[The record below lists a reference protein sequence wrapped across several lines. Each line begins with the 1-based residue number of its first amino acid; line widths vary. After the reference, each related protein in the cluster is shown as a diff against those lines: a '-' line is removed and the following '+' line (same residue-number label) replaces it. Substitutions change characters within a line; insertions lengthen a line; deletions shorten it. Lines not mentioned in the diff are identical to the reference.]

1 MSGLIAPPARRWAVS
16 FADLA
21 LLIACVLLLG
31 WRPEPTGADAARASA
46 ASQVLEL
53 PTARLFVSDEAI
65 LAPTAAVQLDPARR
79 ALADGAA
86 VGIAVGIGS
95 GGSQRLDAWELA
107 AARTAALARAL
118 GGGNRVHLAAPGPGD
133 QVVID
138 TRR

>member
-1 MSGLIAPPARRWAVS
+1 MSGLIAPPARRWAIS

-31 WRPEPTGADAARASA
+31 WRPEQTGVTTARDSA
-46 ASQVLEL
+46 ASQVLQL
-53 PTARLFVSDEAI
+53 RTSQLFVPDEAI
-65 LAPTAAVQLDPARR
+65 LAPTAAARLAPAHR
-79 ALADGAA
+79 ALANGGT
-86 VGIAVGIGS
+86 VGIIVGIGA

-118 GGGNRVHLAAPGPGD
+118 GGGGRVRLAAPGSGD
-133 QVVID
+133 RVAIE